1 MKVFTSQ
8 NEPALIICS
17 DDRDYLEVEAF
28 VRKSQLTGLFE
39 HFPSKYHSAPNE
51 RLGGHAPKS
60 KLATEPVR
68 LLFLMKS
75 ELGITQKPK
84 KAYVTPEHVLYEKP
98 CKFNEL

>member
-17 DDRDYLEVEAF
+17 DDMDYLEVEAF
-28 VRKSQLTGLFE
+28 ARKSQLTGLFE